1 MVYNWQ
7 QQVKP
12 KGGFYPETKVYFD
25 GSHYIAIPHTE
36 RPFKPR
42 KKHIEEVV
50 SVRDKW
56 PQLEE
61 LSAEEAAD
69 SSFQDNANSA
79 PEEKSDALI
88 GVENIDSPHNMCQIT
103 ENPSKKEL
111 FEKYYSEYINERRSE
126 RRKKI
131 IEAIL
136 P

>member
-50 SVRDKW
+50 SVRDKCGRNW
-56 PQLEE
+56 KNCLLKKQRIHR
-61 LSAEEAAD
+61 S
-69 SSFQDNANSA
+69 
-79 PEEKSDALI
+79 KTT
-88 GVENIDSPHNMCQIT
+88 QIAH
-103 ENPSKKEL
+103 
-111 FEKYYSEYINERRSE
+111 
-126 RRKKI
+126 RKKNPMR
-131 IEAIL
+131 L
-136 P
+136 